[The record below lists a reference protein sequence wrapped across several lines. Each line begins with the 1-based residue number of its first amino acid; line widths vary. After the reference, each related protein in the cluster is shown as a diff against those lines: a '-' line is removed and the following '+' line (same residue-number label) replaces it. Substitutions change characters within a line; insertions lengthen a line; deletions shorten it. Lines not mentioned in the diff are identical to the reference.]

1 MVDAFYSLLSF
12 KSVENTKEYFQMD
25 ISAKQTLKDLMED
38 EARNAQL
45 FAKLD
50 NEDKEKRILLDFSR
64 TKLDAKNFENLVRVA
79 EELKL

>member
-64 TKLDAKNFENLVRVA
+64 TKLDVKNFENLVRVA